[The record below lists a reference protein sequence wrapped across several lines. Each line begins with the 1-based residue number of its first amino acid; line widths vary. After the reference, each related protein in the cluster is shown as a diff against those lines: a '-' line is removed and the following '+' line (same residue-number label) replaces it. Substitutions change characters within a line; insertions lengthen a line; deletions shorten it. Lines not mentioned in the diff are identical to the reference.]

1 MNHENKDA
9 KLSFLR
15 LKLELANDVSKDI
28 ESAKNYL
35 KEEGL
40 NVEKTIADGVQ
51 RIKQIQ
57 MKVNAEKTSREMED
71 AQDSREEA
79 VEWVDRLL
87 AEKNISLSALIE
99 QEEVVMS
106 FRNLENLSEEDKR
119 NLLIKHF
126 MLKINE
132 GKNKK

>member
-1 MNHENKDA
+1 MKPENKDA
-9 KLSFLR
+9 KLSLLR

-40 NVEKTIADGVQ
+40 NVEKTIADGLQ

-57 MKVNAEKTSREMED
+57 MRVNASKTSKEMDDIEKSK
-71 AQDSREEA
+71 QEA
-79 VEWVDRLL
+79 IEWVDRLL
-87 AEKNISLSALIE
+87 AEKNISMSELLE
-99 QEEVVMS
+99 KEEVVMS
-106 FRNLENLSEEDKR
+106 FRNLEHLSEDDKR
-119 NLLIKHF
+119 SLLIKHF

>member
-1 MNHENKDA
+1 MKPENKDA

-40 NVEKTIADGVQ
+40 NVEKTIADGLQ

-57 MKVNAEKTSREMED
+57 MRVNASKTSKEMDDIEKSK
-71 AQDSREEA
+71 QEA
-79 VEWVDRLL
+79 IEWVDRLL
-87 AEKNISLSALIE
+87 AEKNISMSELLE
-99 QEEVVMS
+99 KEEVVMS
-106 FRNLENLSEEDKR
+106 FRNLEHLSEDDKR
-119 NLLIKHF
+119 SLLIKHF